1 MKKNNNMNLYFNL
14 LPLIG
19 LIISIFLFILYF
31 VIYHVDDN
39 WVIVSLYCLLP
50 IFVNSSITLA
60 YKLFNSAY
68 TALVICVILKYCS
81 NKHFYH

>member
-1 MKKNNNMNLYFNL
+1 MNKNNNMDLYFNL

-50 IFVNSSITLA
+50 TFVNSSITLA
-60 YKLFNSAY
+60 YKLFN
-68 TALVICVILKYCS
+68 K
-81 NKHFYH
+81 

>member
-39 WVIVSLYCLLP
+39 WVIVSLYFLLP

-60 YKLFNSAY
+60 YKLFN
-68 TALVICVILKYCS
+68 K
-81 NKHFYH
+81 